1 MGVLIHKVCIKSC
14 IDCNEAGN
22 GRKNAGS
29 QGEPMIC
36 ELSGIVNEGFT
47 IPENSVHKKIYFCVK
62 MCLVE

>member
-1 MGVLIHKVCIKSC
+1 MLLGFLIHKVCIKSC

-36 ELSGIVNEGFT
+36 DFLGIVTEGFT
-47 IPENSVHKKIYFCVK
+47 IHETVFSKNIF
-62 MCLVE
+62 L